1 MSTLGEHN
9 GNGNTTETSLLPKDA
24 KEKVDGVLLNFDV
37 LPSRFDR
44 YMFKYVY
51 VYLIG
56 LYLPAELLFILLLL
70 QDVNLQLKVE
80 GVGGIFLE
88 SGLGVIGLVA
98 LIFVIW
104 PFNVWR
110 LSAPKTLRDLLE
122 KKCMYLPEGDAGPS
136 YLRFLEDYRNA
147 LASPKRYFLS
157 GLTMIVLG
165 ILTAYSIVQTLSFEH
180 LNLFGIILVV
190 LDYTLTELFYL
201 GGLYCIGI
209 ITWSVFIS
217 GRYVRKLVRVFELRI
232 QPFHPDQCGGLK
244 LLGNYCFGIGSPLL
258 IGSGLI
264 IGFLISAL
272 LEYSPGYAY
281 SAVYLALIVGF
292 PLLLLLCGFPVIVLA
307 FILPLWDIHT
317 KMVSEGEINENIYVA
332 HMETLR
338 EEIQSLLDTNQVEE
352 AKAVQEKK
360 ALVESLYTPYPS
372 WPFRFRSKIF
382 STVLRVGGSL
392 LIGLMAA
399 ALQQY
404 FLPAILLHLFH
415 NP

>member
-1 MSTLGEHN
+1 
-9 GNGNTTETSLLPKDA
+9 
-24 KEKVDGVLLNFDV
+24 
-37 LPSRFDR
+37 
-44 YMFKYVY
+44 
-51 VYLIG
+51 
-56 LYLPAELLFILLLL
+56 
-70 QDVNLQLKVE
+70 
-80 GVGGIFLE
+80 
-88 SGLGVIGLVA
+88 
-98 LIFVIW
+98 
-104 PFNVWR
+104 
-110 LSAPKTLRDLLE
+110 
-122 KKCMYLPEGDAGPS
+122 MYLPEGDAGPS
-136 YLRFLEDYRNA
+136 YLRFLEDYRDA

-209 ITWSVFIS
+209 ITWTVFVS

-232 QPFHPDQCGGLK
+232 QPFHPDHCGGLK

-281 SAVYLALIVGF
+281 SAVYLALIVSF

-307 FILPLWDIHT
+307 FILPLRDIHT

-332 HMETLR
+332 RMETLR
-338 EEIQSLLDTNQVEE
+338 EEIQSLLDTNQAEE

-360 ALVESLYTPYPS
+360 ALVESLYIPYPS
-372 WPFRFRSKIF
+372 LPFRFRSKIF

-392 LIGLMAA
+392 LIGLMAV

-404 FLPAILLHLFH
+404 FLPAILLRLLH